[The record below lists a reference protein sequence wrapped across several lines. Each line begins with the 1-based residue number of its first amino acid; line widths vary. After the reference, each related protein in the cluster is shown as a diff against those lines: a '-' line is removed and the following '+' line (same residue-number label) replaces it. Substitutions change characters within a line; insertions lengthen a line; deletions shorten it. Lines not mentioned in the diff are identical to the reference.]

1 MYTASL
7 MSLGRIFMLINSGVL
22 PTISPTINKV
32 NSTKIIIVIIPV
44 PTAPGIACTNMARK
58 NEIVASGD
66 IPAKAEFAA
75 PVFVPKETV
84 SNKILPKLPNR
95 VSK

>member
-1 MYTASL
+1 
-7 MSLGRIFMLINSGVL
+7 
-22 PTISPTINKV
+22 
-32 NSTKIIIVIIPV
+32 
-44 PTAPGIACTNMARK
+44 MARK

-95 VSK
+95 VSSSNGPLSTAVAIIIRVPKPITLLQELLFLFLFPLIEHRLWERRVE